1 VQTWPAFAAREPDLS
16 TAGRA
21 LLYQMGVGLGFLA
34 TTRPDGAPRLH
45 PMCPLL
51 HEAGLFAFIIPSPKQ
66 RDLRRDGRYALHSFP
81 CEDNED
87 AFSCSGVARAVE
99 DTGLRS
105 ELSALFVAER
115 MQLAVP
121 APAEEDV
128 LFEFLLGLCLLT
140 RTTGHGDA
148 NPVHR
153 VWRDERRDVIG
164 REPTMGQ
171 GISAVLTFAIGVAI
185 SPVPIIAVI
194 LMLFSQRARVN
205 GTAFLVGWVVA
216 LAAVSTIVYV
226 VSHDGN
232 VAQTSSTAS
241 ESVSWG
247 TIALGV
253 GMLALA
259 RRNWR
264 KRPAPGTEPVMP
276 KWLAS
281 VESVSPMKALGL
293 GVALAAVNPK
303 NLILTAGAAAGLA
316 QVSGLTTTDAV
327 VAIAV
332 FVVIASLTI
341 AGPVIYSLVGG
352 AKARASLDSAKTWLT
367 AHNAAV
373 MAVLFLVFGVD
384 LIAKGLPPL
393 TG

>member
-1 VQTWPAFAAREPDLS
+1 
-16 TAGRA
+16 
-21 LLYQMGVGLGFLA
+21 
-34 TTRPDGAPRLH
+34 
-45 PMCPLL
+45 
-51 HEAGLFAFIIPSPKQ
+51 
-66 RDLRRDGRYALHSFP
+66 
-81 CEDNED
+81 
-87 AFSCSGVARAVE
+87 
-99 DTGLRS
+99 
-105 ELSALFVAER
+105 
-115 MQLAVP
+115 
-121 APAEEDV
+121 
-128 LFEFLLGLCLLT
+128 
-140 RTTGHGDA
+140 
-148 NPVHR
+148 
-153 VWRDERRDVIG
+153 
-164 REPTMGQ
+164 MGQ
-171 GISAVLTFAIGVAI
+171 GISAVLTFAVGVAI
-185 SPVPIIAVI
+185 SPIPIIAVI

-205 GTAFLVGWVVA
+205 GPAFLVGWVVA
-216 LAAVSTIVYV
+216 LAAVSTVVYV

-341 AGPVIYSLVGG
+341 AGPVLYALFGGERARGSLNS
-352 AKARASLDSAKTWLT
+352 AKAWLT
-367 AHNAAV
+367 THNAAV

-393 TG
+393 TS